1 MRLQAHSDD
10 IIWDSFRQGN
20 KTALAVLF
28 ERYYD
33 VLYQYGIKVCRDTE
47 LVNDC
52 LQDLFID
59 IWQQRKPAPLLSIQA
74 YLIKALRYKLIR
86 TIKSNKQVIPPSD
99 ELPFEMSHESFLIQ
113 SEQDKANVAA
123 LTEQLAHL
131 SPKQREIIFLRYY
144 QRLSY
149 REICDIMQIEYQVA
163 RNQLSMAIKKLRSLV
178 KLSLY

>member
-1 MRLQAHSDD
+1 MQAHSDD

-20 KTALAVLF
+20 KAALAILF

-52 LQDLFID
+52 LQDLFIE
-59 IWQQRKPAPLLSIQA
+59 IWQQRKPVPLLSIQA
-74 YLIKALRYKLIR
+74 YLIKALRYKLNR
-86 TIKSNKQVIPPSD
+86 TIKSNQQILRAST

-113 SEQDKANVAA
+113 SEQDQANVAA

-131 SPKQREIIFLRYY
+131 SPKQREIIYLRFY

-178 KLSLY
+178 KLPLY